1 MKNYLKSF
9 FERYEY
15 PEDSVKL
22 LLDAYDILENNAE
35 FGEFLDRFYKEEDLG
50 IDVITPAMKKI
61 AADTGLHMYTVPFLY
76 YICLSKELPKLYEAK
91 GIDISVMWDSLWDFK
106 YKLLEC
112 LDVHGVHGFFAC
124 GWFYDFLRAK
134 LFKLG
139 RLEYHIVNYNGVPV
153 TVGGKELKA
162 GDKFINMHI
171 PSAKES
177 FSAEVRYASYERAY
191 HFFKQLTGEDI
202 DIFGCGS
209 WLLFGKNREI
219 LDARSNIVSFMDD
232 FKLTK
237 SALYEN
243 PRDDMWRIFGKYA
256 DAPAEELP
264 RDTSLRRAYA
274 DYLMT
279 GGAGHGSGFFRW
291 DKEKKQPTA

>member
-1 MKNYLKSF
+1 MKTYLKNF
-9 FERYEY
+9 FERYDY
-15 PEDSVKL
+15 PADSVKIL
-22 LLDAYDILENNAE
+22 MGAYDVLEKNEE
-35 FGEFLDRFYKEEDLG
+35 FCEFLDRFYKEEGLG

-76 YICLSKELPKLYEAK
+76 YICLGKELPKLYEAK

-112 LDVHGVHGFFAC
+112 LDVHGVPGFFAC
-124 GWFYDFLRAK
+124 GWFYDFLRAD

-139 RLEYHIVNYNGVPV
+139 RMEYHIREYGGEPRII
-153 TVGGKELKA
+153 GGKEVKK
-162 GDKFINMHI
+162 GDKYINIHI

-177 FSAEVRYASYERAY
+177 FSAETRYASYEKAY
-191 HFFKQLTGEDI
+191 NFFKNLTGEDI
-202 DIFGCGS
+202 DLFGCGS

-219 LDARSNIVSFMDD
+219 LDPKSNIISFMDD

-237 SALYEN
+237 SELYED

-256 DAPAEELP
+256 NAPANELP

-274 DYLMT
+274 DYLAT
-279 GGAGHGSGFFRW
+279 CGAGHGSGFFRW
-291 DKEKKQPTA
+291 DKEKKMPVA